1 MKVTSKVNKTKVK
14 AIDKAMQTALIK
26 AVDAM
31 RTDLQQAQTMPFRT
45 GALQNRSTTVDKS
58 NVAQGKVTLVHDTP
72 YARRV
77 YFHPELNFRK
87 DKNPNAG
94 ALWLKPYIEGDKKE
108 FLRDAFARFLSQS
121 KEV

>member
-1 MKVTSKVNKTKVK
+1 MKVTSKVYKSKVK
-14 AIDKAMQTALIK
+14 AIDKAMQDALVK

-45 GALQNRSTTVDKS
+45 GALQNRSTTVDTTDKEKGH
-58 NVAQGKVTLVHDTP
+58 VKLVSDTP
-72 YARRV
+72 YARRL
-77 YFHPELNFRK
+77 YFHPEYNFRK

-94 ALWLKPYIEGDKKE
+94 ALWLQPYIEGDKKE
-108 FLRDAFARFLSQS
+108 FLRDAFARFLSKS